1 MMFRIIFNLLV
12 AKKSAIIYI
21 NHLKKGENLMFT
33 VENACLVVVD
43 VQGKLAT
50 IVDESEAVIQHVAKL
65 VQGMQALNVPVLW
78 LEQNRLGGTSPEIA
92 QHMQGQ
98 PIPKITFSGCRE
110 EAFQEAVNASG
121 RTHFILTGIETHI
134 CVYQTARQLKDQ
146 GFEVEVVVD
155 AVSSR
160 TKANKDI
167 GLAKMQAL
175 GILPT
180 CTEMILYELLQIA
193 DHSQFKTV
201 LQLVK

>member
-1 MMFRIIFNLLV
+1 MFEIE
-12 AKKSAIIYI
+12 K
-21 NHLKKGENLMFT
+21 
-33 VENACLVVVD
+33 ACLVVVD

-50 IVDESEAVIQHVAKL
+50 IVDESGAVIQYVAKL
-65 VQGMQALNVPVLW
+65 VQAMQALEVPILW
-78 LEQNRLGGTSPEIA
+78 LEQNPSSLGGTSQEIA

-98 PIPKITFSGCRE
+98 PIAKMAFSACRE
-110 EAFQEAVNASG
+110 EAFQEAVKASG
-121 RTHFILTGIETHI
+121 RTQFIITGIETHI
-134 CVYQTARQLKDQ
+134 CVYQTARQLHEQ

-180 CTEMILYELLQIA
+180 STEMILYELLQKA